1 MRQPRGRTSRGE
13 VPKTTC
19 PQTLQVP
26 KLQGGVDLYESVS
39 RRSGGAVAH
48 RRCNICRSTALPT
61 DVRCPAC
68 SFGFPLVD
76 ADGRLIHNRECA
88 GCHTLIPD
96 TLEQCYWCATPAVL
110 PSVGRGKGRMAIV
123 ALVVL
128 LSALGLRELP
138 GRSAEDRSEPE
149 VSAATARGPVA
160 EPDTVPIQE
169 TAAPAASMSPSRPGP
184 SSASSGAAPPA
195 PPVAAAPPPAAARA
209 APASPAPVTP
219 QPAAPRPQATPPAAA
234 SASSAARPA
243 PPPRSPSA
251 AWGPAR
257 IRSAVNLRAAPD
269 LSARILRTLPG
280 GTGVEAG
287 PDQWGWREVQAGEL
301 RGWVGSRFVT
311 AAPQAP

>member
-1 MRQPRGRTSRGE
+1 
-13 VPKTTC
+13 
-19 PQTLQVP
+19 
-26 KLQGGVDLYESVS
+26 
-39 RRSGGAVAH
+39 VAH

-68 SFGFPLVD
+68 SFAFPLVD
-76 ADGRLIHNRECA
+76 AGGRPIQNRECG

-110 PSVGRGKGRMAIV
+110 PSVGRGKGRVAIV

-128 LSALGLRELP
+128 LSALGLRELL

-149 VSAATARGPVA
+149 VSAATAPVPVA
-160 EPDTVPIQE
+160 EPDTVPIHE
-169 TAAPAASMSPSRPGP
+169 TAAPTASMSASRPGP

-195 PPVAAAPPPAAARA
+195 PPPAARAPAAAPAAPAAA
-209 APASPAPVTP
+209 PAPVTP
-219 QPAAPRPQATPPAAA
+219 QPAAPRPQATPPA
-234 SASSAARPA
+234 SPPASSAARPA
-243 PPPRSPSA
+243 SSSTPAPPPRPTPPPPPARSASPE
-251 AWGPAR
+251 WGPAR
-257 IRSAVNLRAAPD
+257 IRSAVNLRVAPD

-301 RGWVGSRFVT
+301 RGWVGSRFV
-311 AAPQAP
+311 AAASQAP